1 VVLQL
6 MHGTRVAAH
15 IELKNTRNHN
25 DGLGPMSIFEQR
37 ETERFCTADEEAAAK
52 MLLVL
57 NNPVSLAVLTD
68 EKKGRF
74 RLRSRRGR
82 FLLAHDTFP
91 ALYSAAGCWPAA
103 WLR

>member
-1 VVLQL
+1 
-6 MHGTRVAAH
+6 MHGARVAAH
-15 IELKNTRNHN
+15 IELKNTWDHD

-82 FLLAHDTFP
+82 FLLDHDTFP
-91 ALYSAAGCWPAA
+91 ALYSAAGWRPAA

>member
-1 VVLQL
+1 MVLQL

-52 MLLVL
+52 M
-57 NNPVSLAVLTD
+57 
-68 EKKGRF
+68 
-74 RLRSRRGR
+74 
-82 FLLAHDTFP
+82 
-91 ALYSAAGCWPAA
+91 CWS
-103 WLR
+103 